1 MSYRPY
7 FLIAFCSLAALV
19 LCFGCPGEQW
29 SATVPGGAPAAA
41 PATYDLKL
49 GEALLSAGGK
59 TAAPAL
65 MKDTFG
71 PGMDGTKVSGN
82 HDRPVELR
90 YACKD
95 VPEGDYRVGLKVLSP
110 DRSYFGVGEQVT
122 YQLELHHK
130 DTRQLWTSCTEPLR
144 PQNAAEKISYQVE
157 VRMDKPVHLKP
168 GDVLRLAWAADFSLV
183 VGPMRLYNYQPA
195 GAVSPCAPPY
205 NGARSRCL
213 YADWGDTH
221 RQPDRITQACTLT
234 NPGVLAHTYKLTVQ
248 AKDYYMVPLMPD
260 EAETLTLQPGQSVT
274 RTYGF
279 KPSPA
284 GQERLT
290 LLAESEGMFP
300 AVRIAKFY
308 VQDRASGPRP
318 NTYLSGPDWEMCYA
332 PGVEPGD
339 APPAGAAWTKISV
352 PSVQPNKETKK
363 GAGPG
368 GADLQIDRHC
378 AWYRRKFTAPANIQ
392 GERFILKCD
401 CVLSEAW
408 FYVNGKAVGHEL
420 HGAQPFEVDITDG
433 FKPGAANE
441 LLIAVRDWLA
451 YSPKNLERARKGE
464 PLVVRQD
471 LEDLATYTST
481 DVIGILKPLYL
492 EARPAVSVDDVFIVP
507 SVRDKSLRLKYR
519 LVNKSE
525 QAQEV
530 TVSPKVL
537 DEGCE
542 VKVKGLPSRLFPP
555 KRVTVQAGKT
565 AELYFDASWK
575 NPKLWWARDP
585 SGRTTTG
592 PHLYC
597 LATTLRPD
605 AGAADCRQ
613 DRFGFRELWIDGYS
627 WRLNGVRVKLRGSYT
642 NSGNFCDFGPGHPFW
657 NIWEPDKRLDAYW
670 GSQTDQ
676 FYNYGLDMVRTN
688 FDDSCD
694 MADEI
699 GLMMKKQTQYAGFC
713 QPSFTLNPKFWEGGR
728 DTNLRQMNVSKNH
741 PSVVYWEAG
750 NETMWVQI
758 YLGEAPKAFASHWQ
772 LKICQA
778 MREFDLQKRP
788 IDWDADSDLFGKW
801 ETHSLHYPRELIVYP
816 DIPNSAW
823 WGPWDGKTPI
833 DYMFGPITL
842 GKKPVNVGESFWLT
856 PSLPYQ
862 PTILIGDQAY
872 AGRENEFRAWQDI
885 TRFFLDGYRDAEFT
899 YMDTQPLLPP
909 HDFTPFRPQV
919 TILKQETAQFYGG
932 RTLHRD
938 INIHNDICRPAE
950 LTVRWSLRAD
960 NGKAMVGPRSE
971 TFKMT
976 PGELKRWGVDVKLPW
991 PDIPRG
997 IGATWRVELLEGK
1010 QVVHA
1015 EERQWWIYPNWN
1027 PRWGWCGGRGYHGG
1041 IALFDPVGQTAAD
1054 LDKIGVDYTRV
1065 TDLAKVFSI
1074 TAGKSLII
1082 GRDAF
1087 KQPVQGAYRE
1097 ALTAFVR
1104 GGGKV
1109 AVMSQDK
1116 APDFL
1121 PVNLQLANGRKT
1133 TMAFVRAGDH
1143 PIMQGLCDEVMRWW
1157 ADDHYVADGNYQKPT
1172 HGRWLPLVD
1181 VGTADGMT
1189 QSPLIEMYDGKGSF
1203 ILCQMLLTEKALV
1216 APQAGCMLQN
1226 LLNYLAE
1233 PGCFRQSGR
1242 TAVLAGPASALP
1254 AALAENRL
1262 EYVNLTGKPGELAAG
1277 KFDVAI
1283 VDVATALD
1291 DATAEALLAFA
1302 QAGGHVLLHKGT
1314 PDKQPLLE
1322 KLLGA
1327 PLRFRPLDQEPQDI
1341 QNRVVRMTD
1350 SGLLAGISNH
1360 DLAWLGSKYLGM
1372 LRCEGNGSSNYD
1384 GGCPPQERVADY
1396 FCWPESGATGVSA
1409 VGPTAENRTGGT
1421 PVVQRLTRPGAI
1433 LQATVGKGYIAL
1445 SQLRMDQPI
1454 QDVSLVVQRLRGL
1467 LLTNLGCEL
1476 KGDGDTAHVRR
1487 VRLRQYQYATVDLSA
1502 YTNRGLMDDKEKN
1515 TVGWSNQGEN
1525 DMRELPTG
1533 MQTLAGVPFQVA
1545 APQCAIA
1552 LYSTSVGNSGLPRAV
1567 KGIKV
1572 GKKADALFF
1581 LHDTAYGSGRCQFR
1595 YVVHYEDGGSVEVP
1609 IMLDEHVSDWWLDP
1623 GQSEAGEA
1631 MVKAGAF
1638 LAWKG
1643 QNPMTK
1649 AKKIGGV
1656 GIWGY
1661 EWANPH
1667 PGKLITAID
1676 FLVPDNAQYYQTLPL
1691 LVAIT
1696 AATMQADEG
1705 IVTGV
1710 IDTRGIKVKL
1720 GTQEKEIYYLGVG
1733 GIEKDHPYY
1742 ATAVD
1747 GHKAMV
1753 VGQKVKIVYDVVRQD
1768 NAGRSIAYVY
1778 LGGETLAGNL
1788 VNGKVLAS
1796 GLAKLGEF
1804 EGNDR
1809 LRMYLINVAEPAKW
1823 RKVGMWA
1830 QEKK

>member
-1 MSYRPY
+1 
-7 FLIAFCSLAALV
+7 LIALCSLALLV
-19 LCFGCPGEQW
+19 SCIGCPSGEW
-29 SATVPGGAPAAA
+29 SSPSPAGAPPAAA
-41 PATYDLKL
+41 TAALTTYDLKL
-49 GEALLSAGGK
+49 GDALMVAGGK

-71 PGMDGTKVSGN
+71 PGMDGTKVSGDR
-82 HDRPVELR
+82 DRPVEIR

-95 VPEGDYRVGLKVLSP
+95 VPEGDYCVGLKVLSP
-110 DRSYFGVGEQVT
+110 NKSYFGVGEQVT
-122 YQLELHHK
+122 YQLELHHN
-130 DTRQLWTSCTEPLR
+130 DVRQVWTGCTEPLR

-157 VRMDKPVHLKP
+157 VRLDKPVHLKP
-168 GDVLRLAWAADFSLV
+168 GDVLRLAWPADFDLV
-183 VGPMRLYNYQPA
+183 VGPMRLYNYKPA
-195 GAVSPCAPPY
+195 GAVTVCAPPY

-213 YADWGDTH
+213 YADWGQTH
-221 RQPDRITQACTLT
+221 RSPDQIAQVCTLT
-234 NPGVLAHTYKLTVQ
+234 NPGVLAHTYHLTVQ
-248 AKDYYMVPLMPD
+248 ARDYYMVPLMPD
-260 EAETLTLQPGQSVT
+260 EEENLALQPGQSAT
-274 RTYGF
+274 RTYPF

-290 LLAESEGMFP
+290 LVAESEGMFP
-300 AVRIAKFY
+300 ALRVAKFY

-352 PSVQPNKETKK
+352 PSVQSNKETKK

-368 GADLQIDRHC
+368 GADVRIDHHC
-378 AWYRRKFTAPANIQ
+378 AWYRKNFAAPANIQ
-392 GERFILKCD
+392 GERIILKCESI
-401 CVLSEAW
+401 LSEAW

-433 FKPGAANE
+433 FKPGQPNE

-451 YSPKNLERARKGE
+451 YSPKNLERARNGE

-471 LEDLATYTST
+471 LEDLATYSST
-481 DVIGILKPLYL
+481 EVMGILKPLYL

-507 SVRDKSLRLKYR
+507 SVRDKTLRLKYR
-519 LVNKSE
+519 LINKSP
-525 QAQEV
+525 QDQDV
-530 TVSPKVL
+530 TVAPKVL
-537 DEGCE
+537 DEGCQIDA
-542 VKVKGLPSRLFPP
+542 KGMTRGAGGKAPEMFPP
-555 KRVTVQAGKT
+555 KRVTIQAGKT

-575 NPKLWWARDP
+575 NPKLWWPRDP
-585 SGRTTTG
+585 SLGTRAGGLPAG

-597 LATTLRPD
+597 LATTLQP
-605 AGAADCRQ
+605 ASGAADCRQ

-642 NSGNFCDFGPGHPFW
+642 NSGNCCDFGPGHPFW

-670 GSQTDQ
+670 ASQTDQ
-676 FYNYGLDMVRTN
+676 FRNWGLDMVRTN

-694 MADEI
+694 MADEV

-713 QPSFTLNPKFWEGGR
+713 QPTFTFNDKFWEGGR
-728 DTNLRQMNVSKNH
+728 DTNVRQMNVSKNH

-758 YLGEAPKAFASHWQ
+758 FLGEVPKAFASHWQ

-872 AGRENEFRAWQDI
+872 AGRDNEFRAWQDI

-919 TILKQETAQFYGG
+919 TILKQETSEFYGG
-932 RTLHRD
+932 RTLRRD
-938 INIHNDICRPAE
+938 VNIHNDICRAAE
-950 LTVRWSLRAD
+950 LTVRWSLTAD
-960 NGKAMVGPRSE
+960 DGRSMVGPRTSR
-971 TFKMT
+971 FDLDA
-976 PGELKRWGVDVKLPW
+976 GELKRWGIDVSLPRVSE
-991 PDIPRG
+991 PVA
-997 IGATWRVELLEGK
+997 ATWRVELLEGQK
-1010 QVVHA
+1010 VLHA
-1015 EERQWWIYPNWN
+1015 DEQHWKIFPSFSVAQ
-1027 PRWGWCGGRGYHGG
+1027 PPSAV
-1041 IALFDPVGQTAAD
+1041 ALFDPVGQTSAD
-1054 LDKIGVDYTRV
+1054 LDRIGLKYTRV

-1074 TAGKSLII
+1074 TAGRSLII
-1082 GRDAF
+1082 GKDAF
-1087 KQPVQGAYRE
+1087 KQAVQGAYRE

-1109 AVMSQDK
+1109 VILSQDQ

-1121 PVNLQLANGRKT
+1121 PVNVQLGKGRKT
-1133 TMAFVRAGDH
+1133 TMTFVRAGDH
-1143 PIMQGLCDEVMRWW
+1143 PVMRGLADEDMRWW

-1181 VGTADGMT
+1181 VGTPDGMT
-1189 QSPLIEMYDGKGSF
+1189 QSPLFEMYDGKGSF

-1216 APQAGCMLQN
+1216 APQAGRMLQN
-1226 LLNYLAE
+1226 LLDYLAA
-1233 PGCFRQSGR
+1233 PGSFRTGGR
-1242 TAVLAGPASALP
+1242 TALLAGAASALP
-1254 AALAENRL
+1254 AALTQDHLEFTDLNRRGDR
-1262 EYVNLTGKPGELAAG
+1262 LTAG

-1283 VDVATALD
+1283 VDVPTALD
-1291 DATAEALLAFA
+1291 DATAAALQTFA

-1314 PDKQPLLE
+1314 PEKQALLE

-1327 PLRFRPLDQEPQDI
+1327 RLRFFPLDQEPQDI
-1341 QNRVVRMTD
+1341 QNHVVRMTD

-1360 DLAWLGSKYLGM
+1360 DLAWLSPKYLSM

-1396 FCWPESGATGVSA
+1396 FCWPADDA
-1409 VGPTAENRTGGT
+1409 GGKL
-1421 PVVQRLTRPGAI
+1421 VRLTRPGAI
-1433 LQATVGKGYIAL
+1433 LQTTVGKGYIVL
-1445 SQLRMDQPI
+1445 SQLRFDQPI
-1454 QDVSLVVQRLRGL
+1454 PEVALVAQRLRGL
-1467 LLTNLGCEL
+1467 LLTNLGCQL
-1476 KGDGDTAHVRR
+1476 KGDGDAAHVRR

-1502 YTNRGLMDDKEKN
+1502 YTNRGLKDDKEKN
-1515 TVGWSNQGEN
+1515 IVGWSNQGEN
-1525 DMRELPTG
+1525 DVRELPTG
-1533 MQTLAGVPFQVA
+1533 MQTFAGVPFQIA
-1545 APQCAIA
+1545 APRCAIA

-1567 KGIKV
+1567 KGIKI
-1572 GKKADALFF
+1572 GQRADALFF
-1581 LHDTAYGSGRCQFR
+1581 MHDAAYGSGKCQFR

-1609 IMLDEHVSDWWLDP
+1609 IMLDEQVSDWWLDP
-1623 GQSEAGEA
+1623 GESEAGEA

-1649 AKKIGGV
+1649 AVKIGGV

-1667 PGKLITAID
+1667 PEKLVMDID
-1676 FLVPDNAQYYQTLPL
+1676 FQVPDNAPYYQTLPL

-1720 GTQEKEIYYLGVG
+1720 GTQEKEIYYIGVG
-1733 GIEKDHPYY
+1733 GIEKNHPYY
-1742 ATAVD
+1742 AAAVEA
-1747 GHKAMV
+1747 HKAMV
-1753 VGQKVKIVYDVVRQD
+1753 LGRSVKIVYDVVRQN
-1768 NAGRSIAYVY
+1768 NAGQSIAYVY
-1778 LGGETLAGNL
+1778 LGGDTQAGNL
-1788 VNGKVLAS
+1788 VNGKVLAD

-1809 LRMYLINVAEPAKW
+1809 LRMYLINVGEPAKW
-1823 RKVGMWA
+1823 RKVGMWG
-1830 QEKK
+1830 EGKK